1 MQILERYL
9 GSNIASDI
17 VKIYYGTEQVYPLGV
32 NVIAGSGELTITAFI
47 PSMGVEIPLN
57 VNDLTFEGFAAVGE
71 VSSFSALGDVT
82 LQGFAAALGVNIDV
96 TSGSVTINGIAPDS
110 EILSTSGVGAIT
122 VTGFAATVDTGSTL
136 LNGLVS
142 SYNFN
147 ESSGNLID
155 QQGSNDGTVVG
166 ATQNG
171 TEYSFDGVN
180 DYVNIDDVVT
190 DLANTTGGSWSVWVN
205 VVDVSNAGTI
215 ISFSDTNENTRL
227 EFTQRNLTGECVI
240 VGQDAGALQFVIDS
254 GGAQLFFNNTWAHF
268 VLVQNG
274 TTIKLYKD
282 GLEVALTAD
291 TNVDQSFWFSDNL
304 NIDNARIA
312 CRNFGGG
319 GNSSFLEADIDNL
332 RIYDRAI
339 SAAEVTEIYELEI
352 SDILTKELVSS
363 YNFNESSGD
372 LLDQTGS
379 NDGTVVGAT
388 QTGTEY
394 EFDGV
399 NDYVDLGDLDIS
411 GDESISFWVRVDSL
425 GTNPLLTK
433 RSGST
438 NRPIYIFVSAADDNI
453 IAFKD
458 DAATRVDSNFGVSTG
473 TWYHVVTIY
482 DVSTTTFKMYVNGAL
497 TDTNTS
503 VPDPSTN
510 NASLQIGGD
519 TFGGTYGDVAIDNL
533 RIYNRAISAAEVT
546 EIYNLGRS

>member
-1 MQILERYL
+1 MSW
-9 GSNIASDI
+9 G
-17 VKIYYGTEQVYPLGV
+17 KIYDTTWWGNTGESNGWGNIYPVSGGT
-32 NVIAGSGELTITAFI
+32 
-47 PSMGVEIPLN
+47 
-57 VNDLTFEGFAAVGE
+57 
-71 VSSFSALGDVT
+71 
-82 LQGFAAALGVNIDV
+82 
-96 TSGSVTINGIAPDS
+96 
-110 EILSTSGVGAIT
+110 
-122 VTGFAATVDTGSTL
+122 STL
-136 LNGLVS
+136 LDGLVS
-142 SYNFN
+142 
-147 ESSGNLID
+147 
-155 QQGSNDGTVVG
+155 
-166 ATQNG
+166 
-171 TEYSFDGVN
+171 
-180 DYVNIDDVVT
+180 
-190 DLANTTGGSWSVWVN
+190 
-205 VVDVSNAGTI
+205 
-215 ISFSDTNENTRL
+215 R
-227 EFTQRNLTGECVI
+227 
-240 VGQDAGALQFVIDS
+240 
-254 GGAQLFFNNTWAHF
+254 
-268 VLVQNG
+268 
-274 TTIKLYKD
+274 
-282 GLEVALTAD
+282 
-291 TNVDQSFWFSDNL
+291 
-304 NIDNARIA
+304 
-312 CRNFGGG
+312 
-319 GNSSFLEADIDNL
+319 
-332 RIYDRAI
+332 
-339 SAAEVTEIYELEI
+339 
-352 SDILTKELVSS
+352 